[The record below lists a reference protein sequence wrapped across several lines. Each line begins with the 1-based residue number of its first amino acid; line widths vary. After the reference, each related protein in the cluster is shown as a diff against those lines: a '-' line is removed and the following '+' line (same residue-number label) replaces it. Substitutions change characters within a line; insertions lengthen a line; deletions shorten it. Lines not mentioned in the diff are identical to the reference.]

1 MYRALSVGQQA
12 AGRGLITATR
22 RRLTTTTTTTTP
34 PKKAKSIVRRLLFY
48 SVTATGTFYI
58 GSTFVSYENPQYRQL
73 FTQNVPFGKDLVEYG
88 EEHHWDDLT
97 VQKAVIA
104 TVDSAKTVADFV
116 QKQLGYAPPEGAD
129 AKSKDTAHDGKNSV
143 LSETKERVKSTAA
156 ILKTAVNKTREEVTP
171 EGTAK
176 ATAIAKHRAAQ
187 FADELDD
194 LIRKA
199 EAALA
204 GKPID
209 SLPEAT
215 TTADTALPPPSDVEL
230 VIVSEKP
237 DKIVYAAPLP
247 IGFEPPPGFSRPS
260 VSKPAPALSLS
271 PADVPA
277 LVPLPLVAPAVL
289 EVAVSEPVISHLA
302 GTIDNLA
309 SYLNSNPAAAEKA
322 KDVLETARN
331 DLTQLASRFDQ
342 VREDEQRQLEA
353 KLDEQAREYTTKLLE
368 LEIEAQ
374 DKLDLQKED
383 YEKYVEEEKA
393 KYAQVYRE
401 KLDHEIKLQT
411 ILLNERLKEE
421 VIAQGIEL
429 QRRWIREVKVRVE
442 EERGGRLARLDELAT
457 DLKRLERL
465 TLDNSSYLDENIRVH
480 GMWTALRAM
489 HAAIE
494 APVRKSFREEL
505 RVLRHIAV
513 AKDDPVASVALDALE
528 SSDIPDVGVEPFA
541 DLASWFTTSV
551 APRVS
556 SVALVPDHDAGVL
569 SHLASHLL
577 SSFRFQRYGFMPG
590 SDVLS
595 VLSRAEY
602 YMNEK
607 DLDSATRE
615 LNQLTGTAKELL
627 HDWLEAA
634 RRRLEVQQA
643 LEVIQAQATLASL
656 LVV

>member
-1 MYRALSVGQQA
+1 MYRVFSVRKQA
-12 AGRGLITATR
+12 AGRGLLTATR
-22 RRLTTTTTTTTP
+22 RRLTTTTTTP
-34 PKKAKSIVRRLLFY
+34 PKKAKSIARRLLFY

-73 FTQNVPFGKDLVEYG
+73 FTQNVPFGKDLIEYG

-97 VQKAVIA
+97 VQQAVVS
-104 TVDSAKTVADFV
+104 TVDAAQTVANFI

-129 AKSKDTAHDGKNSV
+129 AKSKATAHDGKKSV
-143 LSETKERVKSTAA
+143 LSETKERVKSAA
-156 ILKTAVNKTREEVTP
+156 ATLKTAVNKTREEVTP
-171 EGTAK
+171 EGTAQ
-176 ATAIAKHRAAQ
+176 ANAIAKHRAAQ

-215 TTADTALPPPSDVEL
+215 TTVAPPPPSDVEL
-230 VIVSEKP
+230 VIVSEKS
-237 DKIVYAAPLP
+237 DKNVYAAPLP

-260 VSKPAPALSLS
+260 APKPAPKAAAPSIS

-277 LVPLPLVAPAVL
+277 PVPLPLLAPAVL

-393 KYAQVYRE
+393 KFAQVYRE

-429 QRRWIREVKVRVE
+429 QRRWIREVKVKVE

-465 TLDNSSYLDENIRVH
+465 TLDNSSYLDENIRLH

-513 AKDDPVASVALDALE
+513 AKDDPVASVALESLE

-556 SVALVPDHDAGVL
+556 NVALVPDQDAGVL

-577 SSFRFQRYGFMPG
+577 SSFRFQRYGFTPG